1 MKNILEMYAK
11 AFGQLINLDKSE
23 VFFTRIITIEHKHL
37 FAQILEVRIS
47 TGTGKY
53 LGLPSLIGKSKKSIF
68 SFIKD
73 RMWKKINSQ
82 SSKNIFGL
90 GRRL

>member
-53 LGLPSLIGKSKKSIF
+53 LGLPSLIGKCKKSIF